1 METITVRIDYRWYI
15 LSLVVM
21 TNMLVVAVPLMGMSV
36 LAKEISQDLNLNL
49 TQVGFIWG
57 IGSLPAILTSLL
69 GGVIGDKVGPKRVLI
84 VSSLLTGLL
93 GAARGLA
100 VDFFSMVVIVFLLGA
115 LIPFVPMNSI
125 KTVGQWFPGRQL
137 GLANGLISMGMALG
151 FLLGSLLS
159 ATTFSP
165 LLGGW
170 RNVLIAYGVA
180 GASFGIPWF
189 FVRTLPA
196 QQVSVGQ
203 GLSLPATVMQV
214 IRVRNIWVLGFTLFG
229 VSGCIQGVLGYL
241 PIYLRDLGWEA
252 IRADGALSAF
262 HTISMLF
269 VLPIALW
276 SDRIGSR
283 KRLLT
288 VAILMVALG
297 TGLLSF
303 APDGWVWLAVLLA
316 GFVRDAFMAIF
327 ITMVIE
333 TEGIGTLYAGTATGL
348 TMAISGIGNM
358 IAPPLGN
365 SLAVLW
371 PGAPFAFW
379 AALSLLGMACLS
391 FLKRD
396 GTTIENVFMENVLEP
411 GSDLKTL

>member
-1 METITVRIDYRWYI
+1 MRTKYKWYI

-21 TNMLVVAVPLMGMSV
+21 TNMLVVAMPAMGMSV
-36 LAKEISQDLNLNL
+36 LAKEISQDLDLNL
-49 TQVGFIWG
+49 VQVGLVWG
-57 IGSLPAILTSLL
+57 VGSLPAILTSLL
-69 GGVIGDKVGPKRVLI
+69 GGAIGDKVGPKRVLI
-84 VSSLLTGLL
+84 VSTLLAGILS
-93 GAARGLA
+93 AMRGLA
-100 VDFFSMVVIVFLLGA
+100 TDFNWMIIIVILLGA
-115 LIPFVPMNSI
+115 LIPFVAMNGI
-125 KTVGQWFPGRQL
+125 KIAGQWFPAYQL

-159 ATTFSP
+159 ATAFSP

-180 GASFGIPWF
+180 GTLFSIPWF
-189 FVRTLPA
+189 FVQALPS
-196 QQVSVGQ
+196 QQSPVGQ
-203 GLSLPATVMQV
+203 GRSMRATVLQV
-214 IRVRNIWVLGFTLFG
+214 LRVKNIWLLGFALFG
-229 VSGCIQGVLGYL
+229 VGGCIQGVLGYL
-241 PIYLRDLGWEA
+241 PTYLRDIGWEA
-252 IRADGALSAF
+252 IRADGALSVF
-262 HTISMLF
+262 HTVSMIF

-276 SDRIGSR
+276 SDRMGSR
-283 KRLLT
+283 KRLIMIAT
-288 VAILMVALG
+288 LMVVLG

-303 APDGWVWLAVLLA
+303 ATGGWIWLAVLLA

-358 IAPPLGN
+358 LAPPLGN

-379 AALSLLGMACLS
+379 AGLAVLGLVCLAFVRMPGARTRTIRLERALEHG
-391 FLKRD
+391 
-396 GTTIENVFMENVLEP
+396 
-411 GSDLKTL
+411 